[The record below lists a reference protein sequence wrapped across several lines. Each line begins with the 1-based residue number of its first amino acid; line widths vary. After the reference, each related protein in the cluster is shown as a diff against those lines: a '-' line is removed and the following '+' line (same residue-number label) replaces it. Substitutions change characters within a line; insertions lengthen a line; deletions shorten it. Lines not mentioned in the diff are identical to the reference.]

1 MKTFKNIAVTIL
13 FGLFFGC
20 AGQTSV
26 IQGTVQMRTDSE
38 AHINIGSDDGIVVGD
53 TLIVY
58 HNENPSG
65 TYTRPVRTGE
75 VKVIKILDPHHA
87 AVSII
92 YGGIYE
98 RDVVE
103 KK

>member
-20 AGQTSV
+20 DGQTSV

-38 AHINIGSDDGIVVGD
+38 AHINIGSDDGIVIGD

-65 TYTRPVRTGE
+65 PVQTGE